1 MVHQDI
7 PFPAI
12 HLQTTQQVKAV
23 RIDLAR
29 PYSFESIYV
38 PPHNFNIDGVEDLLG
53 QLPHPSLLLGDFIR
67 RHRLWG
73 DTLCNPRGR
82 ALVSLVSR
90 VDALFLSDDTPTQFQ
105 RRTGHSP
112 VMTCQLVHL
121 VHNQISFG
129 RSGKTNGND
138 HFPMLLEAF

>member
-23 RIDLAR
+23 RRDLAR

-38 PPHNFNIDGVEDLLG
+38 LPHNFNIDGVEDLLG

-73 DTLCNPRGR
+73 DTVQP
-82 ALVSLVSR
+82 SR
-90 VDALFLSDDTPTQFQ
+90 KGLGVLGLKSRCTFSE
-105 RRTGHSP
+105 R
-112 VMTCQLVHL
+112 
-121 VHNQISFG
+121 
-129 RSGKTNGND
+129 
-138 HFPMLLEAF
+138 